1 MAGLCRWEGGGG
13 GAFLIRLGAE
23 VLTAPKRFPLCQCIL
38 NIALS
43 PGFTLYLHVLPAA
56 QAAAQLAPLAPE
68 AFFAPGGAA
77 GCTSPFITRDQVRS
91 HEAALKAELLR
102 WACECG
108 EEGRAAAGAALG
120 TIAATCYQEAPE
132 HSARLQVCAMAAL
145 CGCRKA
151 LTEAAAECSSPLA
164 AYSIAAHAHAHEQLH
179 PLPWPAPSCLQ
190 DGQALV
196 GLLLDLLAQDL
207 LPAIVFSFER
217 SACHYLAEAVVQYL
231 EVGGCMQ
238 GCLAGR
244 CLPVSLHACGCV
256 CLLGFLPAGGML
268 ACRAAGVAA
277 GIGCLLL
284 THCAAALP
292 PICAAPLAAGLRG
305 RR

>member
-1 MAGLCRWEGGGG
+1 VEQLYDSMHSAVQAARPAAGADNSTDGWAAQVGRTSLLVSCDNHTDPLVKQPLAVILTLSIVCLLC
-13 GAFLIRLGAE
+13 
-23 VLTAPKRFPLCQCIL
+23 
-38 NIALS
+38 
-43 PGFTLYLHVLPAA
+43 LPTAA

-77 GCTSPFITRDQVRS
+77 GCTTPFIIRDQVRS

-132 HSARLQVCAMAAL
+132 HSARLQVCTNLAG
-145 CGCRKA
+145 CGCMRAGRERKRSKG
-151 LTEAAAECSSPLA
+151 EKQGSWRECSSPLVA
-164 AYSIAAHAHAHEQLH
+164 QFKVAHARAHQHIPSLSCPSLPSP
-179 PLPWPAPSCLQ
+179 PLSRCLQ

-231 EVGGCMQ
+231 EVGACMQ
-238 GCLAGR
+238 GLVGGGACPSPCTPACVVVCLAACMWACLAG
-244 CLPVSLHACGCV
+244 LPV
-256 CLLGFLPAGGML
+256 
-268 ACRAAGVAA
+268 
-277 GIGCLLL
+277 
-284 THCAAALP
+284 
-292 PICAAPLAAGLRG
+292 
-305 RR
+305 